1 MKIVRIL
8 IALALV
14 VAAGTWAYYTN
25 VASGKPAMDMSAR
38 VTGAASAFPVTL
50 ATVEQGAVRG
60 TVVYTG
66 SVAAYTEEDV
76 YPRVTGRI
84 LELSVYPGDA
94 VKAGQV
100 VARLDDLELTSRV
113 HEADAAAAS
122 AHANRAQMD
131 ADLAAAR
138 YGITQAEKELATAEA
153 EAGYQQSVAARD
165 ERLLSKGA
173 VSQQEADN
181 TRAQAAAA
189 QARVGA
195 ARARIEQAK
204 ALETSAQRKL
214 EAADAIVLQGQAQ
227 AKTAQVVRDYVNIRA
242 TTAGNVVKRLV
253 APGVLVQPGTPVLKI
268 VQVDKVRLQA
278 NVGEQDLAGIRA
290 GSPVTVTLAGNAGE
304 PFTVK
309 VSSVSPFVDPGART
323 AVVEAV
329 VPNAGRRLLP
339 GQYVQMQFVTGQ
351 RPTALSVPR
360 EAVTRSGDSASAW
373 VVANDRVERRQV
385 TTGLES
391 QDRVEIVAGLDDG
404 EQVVRRGHEG
414 LYAGARV
421 ADMAAAATPVAGHA
435 GHSSSGGSPAV
446 PPAAGQPAPSP
457 PSSPSTRGG
466 QAAETTVAQA
476 IPSAAKLQITL
487 TTNSIKLSSGS
498 GTARVEVKD
507 PAGQPVSDAKVEVS
521 AGMTGM
527 SAPTVVAR
535 PTKDP
540 GAYEAKLNFGMAGT
554 WTLDVT
560 ATSAQGAPTSKKFQ
574 VDTK

>member
-1 MKIVRIL
+1 MKIVGTL

-14 VAAGTWAYYTN
+14 VAAGGWAYYTN
-25 VASGKPAMDMSAR
+25 VASGKRAMDMSAR

-94 VKAGQV
+94 VRAGQV
-100 VARLDDLELTSRV
+100 VARLDDLELMSRV
-113 HEADAAAAS
+113 HEAEAAAAS
-122 AHANRAQMD
+122 AHANRAQID
-131 ADLAAAR
+131 ADLVAAR

-181 TRAQAAAA
+181 TRALAAAA

-214 EAADAIVLQGQAQ
+214 QAADAIVAQGQAQ

-242 TTAGNVVKRLV
+242 TTSGNVVKRLV

-278 NVGEQDLAGIRA
+278 NVGEQDLAGIRV
-290 GSPVTVTLAGNAGE
+290 GSPVTVILAGNAGE
-304 PFTVK
+304 PFTAK
-309 VSSVSPFVDPGART
+309 VSSVSPFVDPGSRT

-339 GQYVQMQFVTGQ
+339 GQYVQMQFVKGE

-360 EAVTRSGDSASAW
+360 EAVARSGDSASVW
-373 VVANDRVERRQV
+373 VVTNDRVERRQV

-391 QDRVEIVAGLDDG
+391 QDRVEIVAGLDKD
-404 EQVVRRGHEG
+404 ERVVRRGHEG
-414 LYAGARV
+414 LYAGALV
-421 ADMAAAATPVAGHA
+421 ADASAAATPAAGQA

-446 PPAAGQPAPSP
+446 PPAAAPS
-457 PSSPSTRGG
+457 SHSTPGG

-476 IPSAAKLQITL
+476 TPSAAKLQVTL
-487 TTNSIKLSSGS
+487 AASSIKLSSGR
-498 GTARVEVKD
+498 GTVRMVVKD
-507 PAGQPVSDAKVEVS
+507 PAGQPVSDVKVEVS

-527 SAPTVVAR
+527 SAPKVVAR

-540 GAYEAKLNFGMAGT
+540 GAYEANVNFGMAGT

-560 ATSAQGAPTSKKFQ
+560 ATPAQGTPTSKTFQ
-574 VDTK
+574 LETK

>member
-1 MKIVRIL
+1 M
-8 IALALV
+8 
-14 VAAGTWAYYTN
+14 
-25 VASGKPAMDMSAR
+25 
-38 VTGAASAFPVTL
+38 
-50 ATVEQGAVRG
+50 
-60 TVVYTG
+60 
-66 SVAAYTEEDV
+66 
-76 YPRVTGRI
+76 
-84 LELSVYPGDA
+84 YPGDA

-181 TRAQAAAA
+181 TRALAAAA

-227 AKTAQVVRDYVNIRA
+227 AKTAQVVRDYVNIRV

-268 VQVDKVRLQA
+268 VQVDQVRLQA
-278 NVGEQDLAGIRA
+278 NVGEQDLAGIRV
-290 GSPVTVTLAGNAGE
+290 GSPVTVLLAGNAGE

-339 GQYVQMQFVTGQ
+339 GQYVQMQFVTGE

-360 EAVTRSGDSASAW
+360 EAVTRSGDSASVW

-391 QDRVEIVAGLDDG
+391 QDRVEIVAGLDAG

-414 LYAGARV
+414 LYAGALV
-421 ADMAAAATPVAGHA
+421 ADTSAAATPAAGHA

-446 PPAAGQPAPSP
+446 RCAGQPAPAP
-457 PSSPSTRGG
+457 PSSHSTHGG

-476 IPSAAKLQITL
+476 TPSAAKLQIAL
-487 TTNSIKLSSGS
+487 ATNTIKLSSGS
-498 GTARVEVKD
+498 GTVRVEVKD

-527 SAPTVVAR
+527 NVPKVVAR

-574 VDTK
+574 METK

>member
-1 MKIVRIL
+1 MKIVRTVV
-8 IALALV
+8 ALALV
-14 VAAGTWAYYTN
+14 AAAGGWAYYTN

-38 VTGAASAFPVTL
+38 VTGAGSAFPVTL
-50 ATVEQGAVRG
+50 ATVEQGPVRG

-66 SVAAYTEEDV
+66 SVAAYNEEDV

-113 HEADAAAAS
+113 AEADAATAS
-122 AHANRAQMD
+122 AQANRAQME

-153 EAGYQQSVAARD
+153 EAGYQQSVATRD

-181 TRAQAAAA
+181 SRALAAAA

-195 ARARIEQAK
+195 ARARVEQAR
-204 ALETSAQRKL
+204 AQVTSAQRKL

-227 AKTAQVVRDYVNIRA
+227 AKTAQVVRDYVNIR
-242 TTAGNVVKRLV
+242 TTIAGYVVKRLV
-253 APGVLVQPGTPVLKI
+253 APGVLVQPGVPVLKI

-278 NVGEQDLAGIRA
+278 NVGERDLAGIRV
-290 GSPVTVTLAGNAGE
+290 GSPVIVTLAGTAGE
-304 PFTVK
+304 SFTAK

-329 VPNAGRRLLP
+329 VPNAERRLLP
-339 GQYVQMQFVTGQ
+339 GQYVQMQFVTGEQ
-351 RPTALSVPR
+351 PKALFVPR
-360 EAVTRSGDSASAW
+360 EAIARSGDSASVW
-373 VVANDRVERRQV
+373 VVADDRVERRQV

-391 QDRVEIVAGLDDG
+391 QDRVEIVAGLDAG
-404 EQVVRRGHEG
+404 ERVVRRGKEN
-414 LYAGARV
+414 LYAGAMV
-421 ADMAAAATPVAGHA
+421 ADASAAVTPAAGKPAPASPSSHA
-435 GHSSSGGSPAV
+435 GH
-446 PPAAGQPAPSP
+446 
-457 PSSPSTRGG
+457 GG
-466 QAAETTVAQA
+466 QTGGTTVANA
-476 IPSAAKLQITL
+476 TPSAATLQIALASKT
-487 TTNSIKLSSGS
+487 IKLASGW
-498 GTARVEVKD
+498 GTVRVEVKD
-507 PAGQPVSDAKVEVS
+507 PAGQRVADAKVEVS

-527 SAPTVVAR
+527 SAPKVVAR

-540 GAYEAKLNFGMAGT
+540 GAYDANVNFGMAGT
-554 WTLDVT
+554 WTIDVT
-560 ATSAQGAPTSKKFQ
+560 ANPTQGAPTSAKFQ
-574 VDTK
+574 IEAK

>member
-1 MKIVRIL
+1 MKIVHTV

-14 VAAGTWAYYTN
+14 VAAGTWAYFTN

-50 ATVEQGAVRG
+50 ATVEQGTVRG

-66 SVAAYTEEDV
+66 SVVAYAEEDV

-181 TRAQAAAA
+181 TRALAAAA

-268 VQVDKVRLQA
+268 VQVDQVRLQA
-278 NVGEQDLAGIRA
+278 NVGEQDLAGIRV
-290 GSPVTVTLAGNAGE
+290 GSPVAVLLAGNAGE
-304 PFTVK
+304 PLTVK
-309 VSSVSPFVDPGART
+309 VSSISPFVDPGART

-329 VPNAGRRLLP
+329 APNPGRRLLP
-339 GQYVQMQFVTGQ
+339 GQYVQMQFVTGEQ
-351 RPTALSVPR
+351 RNALSVPR
-360 EAVTRSGDSASAW
+360 EAVARSGDSASVW
-373 VVANDRVERRQV
+373 VVADDRVERRQV

-391 QDRVEIVAGLDDG
+391 QDRVEIVAGLDAG
-404 EQVVRRGHEG
+404 ERVVRRGHEG
-414 LYAGARV
+414 LYAGALV
-421 ADMAAAATPVAGHA
+421 ADASAAATAA
-435 GHSSSGGSPAV
+435 
-446 PPAAGQPAPSP
+446 AAGQPAPGSV
-457 PSSPSTRGG
+457 SSHATHGG
-466 QAAETTVAQA
+466 QSETTVAQA
-476 IPSAAKLQITL
+476 TPSAGKLQIAL
-487 TTNSIKLSSGS
+487 TTSAIKLSSGS
-498 GTARVEVKD
+498 GTVRVEVKD
-507 PAGQPVSDAKVEVS
+507 PASQPVSDAEVEVG

-527 SAPTVVAR
+527 NVPKVVAR

-540 GAYEAKLNFGMAGT
+540 GAYEARLNFGMAGA
-554 WTLDVT
+554 WTVEVNAT
-560 ATSAQGAPTSKKFQ
+560 ASQGTTTSSKFK
-574 VDTK
+574 VEAK

>member
-1 MKIVRIL
+1 MKIVHTV

-94 VKAGQV
+94 VRAGQV
-100 VARLDDLELTSRV
+100 VARLDDQELTSRV
-113 HEADAAAAS
+113 HEAEAAAAS
-122 AHANRAQMD
+122 AYANRAQIV

-138 YGITQAEKELATAEA
+138 YGITQAEKDLATAEA

-165 ERLLSKGA
+165 ERLLTKGA
-173 VSQQEADN
+173 VSQQEAEN
-181 TRAQAAAA
+181 TRALAAAA

-204 ALETSAQRKL
+204 ALETSAQRRL

-227 AKTAQVVRDYVNIRA
+227 AKTAQVVRDYVNIRV
-242 TTAGNVVKRLV
+242 TNSGNVVKRLV
-253 APGVLVQPGTPVLKI
+253 APGVLVQPGTPVLKV
-268 VQVDKVRLQA
+268 VQVDQVRLQA
-278 NVGEQDLAGIRA
+278 NVGEQDLAGIRV
-290 GSPVTVTLAGNAGE
+290 GSPVTVILAGNAGE
-304 PFTVK
+304 PFAAK

-329 VPNAGRRLLP
+329 VPNPGRRLLP
-339 GQYVQMQFVTGQ
+339 GQYVQMQFITGEQ
-351 RPTALSVPR
+351 PKALFVPR
-360 EAVTRSGDSASAW
+360 EAVARGGDSASVW
-373 VVANDRVERRQV
+373 VVENDRVERRQV

-391 QDRVEIVAGLDDG
+391 RDRVEIVAGLDAG
-404 EQVVRRGHEG
+404 ERVVRRGHEG
-414 LYAGARV
+414 LYTGALV
-421 ADMAAAATPVAGHA
+421 ADASAAATPA
-435 GHSSSGGSPAV
+435 
-446 PPAAGQPAPSP
+446 AAGQPVPGAA
-457 PSSPSTRGG
+457 SSHATHGG
-466 QAAETTVAQA
+466 QTAQTTVAQA
-476 IPSAAKLQITL
+476 TPSAAKLQITL
-487 TTNSIKLSSGS
+487 ATSAIKLSSGS
-498 GTARVEVKD
+498 GTVRVEVKD

-527 SAPTVVAR
+527 NVPKVVAR

-540 GAYEAKLNFGMAGT
+540 GAYEARLNFGMAGA
-554 WTLDVT
+554 WTVEVNAT
-560 ATSAQGAPTSKKFQ
+560 ASQAATISAKFK
-574 VDTK
+574 VEAK

>member
-1 MKIVRIL
+1 MKIVHTV

-14 VAAGTWAYYTN
+14 VAAGTWAYFTN

-50 ATVEQGAVRG
+50 ATVEQGTVRG

-66 SVAAYTEEDV
+66 SVAAYGEEDV

-94 VKAGQV
+94 VTAGQV

-131 ADLAAAR
+131 ADLAASR

-181 TRAQAAAA
+181 TRALAAAA

-227 AKTAQVVRDYVNIRA
+227 ARTAQVVRDYVNIRV

-268 VQVDKVRLQA
+268 VQVDQVRLQA
-278 NVGEQDLAGIRA
+278 NVGEQDLTGIRV
-290 GSPVTVTLAGNAGE
+290 GSPVTVLLAGNAGE
-304 PFTVK
+304 PLTAK
-309 VSSVSPFVDPGART
+309 VSSISPFVDPGART

-329 VPNAGRRLLP
+329 VPNPGRRLLP
-339 GQYVQMQFVTGQ
+339 GQYVQMQFVTGEQ
-351 RPTALSVPR
+351 RNALSVPR
-360 EAVTRSGDSASAW
+360 EAVARSGDSASVW
-373 VVANDRVERRQV
+373 VVADDRVERRQV

-391 QDRVEIVAGLDDG
+391 QDRVEIVAGLDAG
-404 EQVVRRGHEG
+404 ERVVRRGHEG
-414 LYAGARV
+414 LYAGALV
-421 ADMAAAATPVAGHA
+421 ADASAAATAA
-435 GHSSSGGSPAV
+435 
-446 PPAAGQPAPSP
+446 AAGQPAPGSV
-457 PSSPSTRGG
+457 SSHATHGG
-466 QAAETTVAQA
+466 QAETTVAQA
-476 IPSAAKLQITL
+476 TPSAAKLQITL
-487 TTNSIKLSSGS
+487 TTSAIKLSSGS
-498 GTARVEVKD
+498 GTVRVEVKD
-507 PAGQPVSDAKVEVS
+507 PAGQPVSDAKVEVG

-527 SAPTVVAR
+527 NVPKVVAR

-540 GAYEAKLNFGMAGT
+540 GAYEARLNFGMAGA
-554 WTLDVT
+554 WTVEVNAT
-560 ATSAQGAPTSKKFQ
+560 ASQGTTTSAKFK
-574 VDTK
+574 VEAK

>member
-1 MKIVRIL
+1 MTWVRNV
-8 IALALV
+8 LALLVV
-14 VAAGTWAYYTN
+14 VAAGSWAYYTN
-25 VASGKPAMDMSAR
+25 VVASRAMDMSAR

-66 SVAAYTEEDV
+66 SVAAYNEEDV
-76 YPRVTGRI
+76 YARVTGRI
-84 LELSVYPGDA
+84 LEMSVYPGDA

-181 TRAQAAAA
+181 TRALAAAA

-227 AKTAQVVRDYVNIRA
+227 AKTAQVVRDYVNIRV

-278 NVGEQDLAGIRA
+278 NVGEQDLAGIRV
-290 GSPVTVTLAGNAGE
+290 GSPVTVLLAGNAGE
-304 PFTVK
+304 PFTAK
-309 VSSVSPFVDPGART
+309 VSSISPFVDPGART

-329 VPNAGRRLLP
+329 VPNPGRRLLP
-339 GQYVQMQFVTGQ
+339 GQYVQMQFVTGEQ
-351 RPTALSVPR
+351 RNALSVPR
-360 EAVTRSGDSASAW
+360 EAVARSGDSASVW

-391 QDRVEIVAGLDDG
+391 QDRVEIVAGLDAG
-404 EQVVRRGHEG
+404 ERVVRRGHEG

-421 ADMAAAATPVAGHA
+421 ADA
-435 GHSSSGGSPAV
+435 S
-446 PPAAGQPAPSP
+446 
-457 PSSPSTRGG
+457 RG
-466 QAAETTVAQA
+466 
-476 IPSAAKLQITL
+476 
-487 TTNSIKLSSGS
+487 
-498 GTARVEVKD
+498 
-507 PAGQPVSDAKVEVS
+507 SDAGCGWPACAS
-521 AGMTGM
+521 I
-527 SAPTVVAR
+527 TVVALHAGQR
-535 PTKDP
+535 RRRRSRRRLLLPP
-540 GAYEAKLNFGMAGT
+540 SCRSPCHQRHQASSGAARCG
-554 WTLDVT
+554 WR
-560 ATSAQGAPTSKKFQ
+560 
-574 VDTK
+574 